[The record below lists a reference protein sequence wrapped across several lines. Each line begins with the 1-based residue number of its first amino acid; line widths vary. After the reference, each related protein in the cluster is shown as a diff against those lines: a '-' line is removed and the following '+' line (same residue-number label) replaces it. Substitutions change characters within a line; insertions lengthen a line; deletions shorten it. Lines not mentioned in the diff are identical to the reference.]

1 MISILRS
8 NQPIAWGLVFVVLF
22 VIGGAGWAAG
32 SWAWEALLP
41 HAATGVAVAA
51 IVHLLYTRG
60 GFVERADSAASIF
73 TAWFWMAPGMAL
85 PADGMSWKTALG
97 LLVMLWAW
105 RPILK
110 IQRQAS
116 TAHLAFS
123 AGALTGLAWL
133 LEPALW
139 GAFVG
144 LLLSQLLTR
153 SFQFREVALL
163 LIGLAWPLAMAWTWD
178 WLLANLHLGL
188 WPNLPHLAPSSADL
202 PWAVLGVAAVWLVW
216 GLVEAVRTQSGQ
228 GLSTQIVRRNAL
240 LMGWTAWGGA
250 VAWDVWTGTGG
261 LSAATWGALAIT
273 AGFSGGL
280 MVPEPGRPFDGQK
293 RRRQVVMAAIW
304 VVAGGF
310 WGAVWLSQIAA

>member
-1 MISILRS
+1 MVTDAPLPAIL
-8 NQPIAWGLVFVVLF
+8 AHG
-22 VIGGAGWAAG
+22 
-32 SWAWEALLP
+32 
-41 HAATGVAVAA
+41 ATGVALAA
-51 IVHLLYTRG
+51 LVHLLYTRG

-73 TAWFWMAPGMAL
+73 TAWFWMAAGVVMPE
-85 PADGMSWKTALG
+85 DGTPWRTVLG

-123 AGALTGLAWL
+123 AGALIGLAWL

-139 GAFVG
+139 GAAIG

-153 SFQFREVALL
+153 SFQFREVALM
-163 LIGLAWPLAMAWTWD
+163 LIGLAWPLAMAWTWN
-178 WLLANLHLGL
+178 WLLAGKGIIF
-188 WPNLPHLAPSSADL
+188 WPNLPHLNPPSADL
-202 PWAVLGVAAVWLVW
+202 PWAVLAVAAVWLVW
-216 GLVEAVRTQSGQ
+216 GIIEAIRTQGGQ

-240 LMGWTAWGGA
+240 LMGWTALGGA
-250 VAWDVWTGTGG
+250 LGWDAATGGGG

-280 MVPEPGRPFDGQK
+280 MVPQPGRPFDGMK
-293 RRRQVVMAAIW
+293 RQRQVLMAAIV
-304 VVAGGF
+304 VVAVGF
-310 WGAVWLSQIAA
+310 VGVVWQGQIAA